1 VTQLVHRVDVAEV
14 RLDKAVKLDNG
25 WIRVPAVIGRVG
37 VFEYHTADGQVVRE
51 YRPPE
56 EVLHADSLSSFEG
69 VPLTNDHPPVR
80 LDSTNARAYSVGS
93 VGSVRANGT
102 QLEAMVLITDSV
114 AAAMALAGKRQLS
127 PGYSVQLDPTPGVTP
142 DGEKYDAVQR
152 RIRGNHVAEVQD
164 GRQGPTVELRM
175 DSGGAIALALKS
187 HSHKETTMAD
197 PKDNKDAK
205 VIKATIGDSDYE
217 LSPAE
222 AKAAKKAIKDAKAA
236 AKSGS
241 RGDSDDD
248 ADDDEPA
255 PRGDKSDA
263 ETRGRLEALE
273 AQRKKDEAEREQ
285 ERKDFA
291 LRVDARVELVSRA
304 RSVIGEE
311 FKADGKS
318 DADIMEAV
326 VLHVDA
332 SAKDRL
338 EVAKKDSASWP
349 GYVKGRYEVAV
360 AQAKSRKDTG
370 EQLLDAAARATTT
383 DKNDADPASAAKAKS
398 EAERRD
404 AWKQPKS
411 RAA

>member
-1 VTQLVHRVDVAEV
+1 METVHRVDVAEV

-37 VFEYHTADGQVVRE
+37 VFEYRTADGQVVRE

-56 EVLHADSLSSFEG
+56 EVLHADSLASFEG

-80 LDSTNARAYSVGS
+80 LDATNARAYSVGS

-102 QLEAMVLITDSV
+102 QLEAMVLITDAV

-127 PGYSVQLDPTPGVTP
+127 PGYSVQLDPTPGTTP

-187 HSHKETTMAD
+187 HSHEEITMAD

-217 LSPAE
+217 LTPAE

-248 ADDDEPA
+248 ADNDDRDDSA
-255 PRGDKSDA
+255 STA
-263 ETRGRLEALE
+263 ELRGRLAALE
-273 AQRKKDEAEREQ
+273 AKSKQDEKDRAKERE
-285 ERKDFA
+285 DA
-291 LRVDARVELVSRA
+291 AARVDARVELVASA
-304 RSVIGEE
+304 KSVIGDS
-311 FKADGKS
+311 FRADGKS
-318 DADIMEAV
+318 DADVMEAV

-332 SAKDRL
+332 SAKDEL
-338 EVAKKDSASWP
+338 EHEKKDSASWP
-349 GYVKGRYEVAV
+349 GYIKGRFAVAV
-360 AQAKSRKDTG
+360 KAAAARRDTG
-370 EQLLDAAARATTT
+370 EQLLDAAARAQTT

-404 AWKQPKS
+404 AWKPAKP